1 MTETL
6 RFAVTGL
13 DCATCAARVES
24 AARALP
30 GVTAARASLTA
41 GTLEV
46 DLAPGGPGVQAL
58 AAAVAATGHDLTPL
72 GTPRDPAY
80 ARILAWVVALN
91 LGYGGFEIAAGLIAG
106 SQALLADS
114 LDFVGDG
121 LISGLA
127 LAALGWTARARAR
140 TALAQ
145 GLFLAAMGLAVLAST
160 LAEALRPE
168 VPHTLLMGAVGA
180 GALAVNLVCAA
191 LMMRHRGGDAS
202 ARAVWLFSRN
212 DALGNLA
219 VVLAAGLVAL
229 LHSPWPDLAVA
240 AGIAALFLVSA
251 GAILRDARRELAA
264 A

>member
-1 MTETL
+1 MTDTL
-6 RFAVTGL
+6 RFSVTGL
-13 DCATCAARVES
+13 DCANCAARVET
-24 AARALP
+24 AARSLP

-46 DLAPGGPGVQAL
+46 DRAPGGPTPQAL
-58 AAAVAATGHDLTPL
+58 AEAVAATGHDLAPL
-72 GTPRDPAY
+72 GAPRDPAY

-91 LGYGGFEIAAGLIAG
+91 LGYGVFEIAAGLIAG

-114 LDFVGDG
+114 LDFIGDG

-127 LAALGWTARARAR
+127 LAALGWTARTRAQ

-145 GLFLAAMGLAVLAST
+145 GVFLAAMGLAVLAGT
-160 LAEALRPE
+160 LGEAFRPE
-168 VPHTLLMGAVGA
+168 LPQSALMGAVGA
-180 GALAVNLVCAA
+180 GALAVNLLCAL

-219 VVLAAGLVAL
+219 VVAAAGLVAAL
-229 LHSPWPDLAVA
+229 NSPWPDIVIA
-240 AGIAALFLVSA
+240 AAIAALFLASSA
-251 GAILRDARRELAA
+251 AILRDARRELAA
-264 A
+264 

>member
-6 RFAVTGL
+6 RFSVTGL
-13 DCATCAARVES
+13 DCANCAARVES

-30 GVTAARASLTA
+30 GVTSARASLAT

-46 DLAPGGPGVQAL
+46 ERAPDGPSAQAL
-58 AAAVAATGHDLTPL
+58 AQAVAATGHDLTAL
-72 GTPRDPAY
+72 DAPRDPAY

-91 LGYGGFEIAAGLIAG
+91 LGYGLFEIAAGLIAG

-121 LISGLA
+121 LISALA
-127 LAALGWTARARAR
+127 LAALGWTAGARAR

-145 GLFLAAMGLAVLAST
+145 GAFLAAMGLAVLVST
-160 LAEALRPE
+160 VLEALSPE
-168 VPHTLLMGAVGA
+168 PPQSALMGAVGL
-180 GALAVNLVCAA
+180 GALAVNLVCAL

-219 VVLAAGLVAL
+219 VVAAAGLVAL
-229 LHSPWPDLAVA
+229 SGSPWPDLAVA
-240 AGIAALFLVSA
+240 AAIALLFLVSA
-251 GAILRDARRELAA
+251 VAILRDARRELAA
-264 A
+264 G